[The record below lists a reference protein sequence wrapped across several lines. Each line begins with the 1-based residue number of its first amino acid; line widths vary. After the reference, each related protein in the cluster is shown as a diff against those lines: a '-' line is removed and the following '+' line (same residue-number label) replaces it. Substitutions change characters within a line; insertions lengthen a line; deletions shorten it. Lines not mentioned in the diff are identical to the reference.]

1 MLLKE
6 FEFLHS
12 PLQAV
17 VSFIGFAHIHSLVL
31 RHNETDFE
39 AEMYHLTKEIQ

>member
-17 VSFIGFAHIHSLVL
+17 VRFIDFAHICSLVL
-31 RHNETDFE
+31 RHNERDFE
-39 AEMYHLTKEIQ
+39 AEMYHLTKEI